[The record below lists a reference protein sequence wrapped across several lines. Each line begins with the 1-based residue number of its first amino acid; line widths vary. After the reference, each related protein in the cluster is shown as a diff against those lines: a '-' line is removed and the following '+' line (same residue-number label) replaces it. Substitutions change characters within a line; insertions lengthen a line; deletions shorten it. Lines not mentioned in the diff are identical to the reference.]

1 MPLLGKM
8 GELVDGMLEKWKRG
22 RGKREEWKG
31 ESDVK
36 FHHSI
41 IPLFQHSTLPL
52 FHPSI
57 LPLMNSIT
65 PSIRSD
71 PHIIKCKG
79 PFVGYLFNLFG
90 HRLSGTM
97 PCLGFNP
104 YQHRIIAFVFFLKGG
119 NIFK

>member
-41 IPLFQHSTLPL
+41 IPLFHYSNIPL
-52 FHPSI
+52 FHPSTHELHHPI
-57 LPLMNSIT
+57 N
-65 PSIRSD
+65 
-71 PHIIKCKG
+71 KE
-79 PFVGYLFNLFG
+79 
-90 HRLSGTM
+90 
-97 PCLGFNP
+97 
-104 YQHRIIAFVFFLKGG
+104 
-119 NIFK
+119 